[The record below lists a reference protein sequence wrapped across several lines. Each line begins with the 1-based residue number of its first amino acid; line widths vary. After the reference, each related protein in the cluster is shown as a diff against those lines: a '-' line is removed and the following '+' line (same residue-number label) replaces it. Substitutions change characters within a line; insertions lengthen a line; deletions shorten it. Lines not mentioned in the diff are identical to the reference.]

1 MPLCFC
7 ACLSTLPASVFPSF
21 SLSPSPLDLRYP
33 FPCAGRIWQV
43 LTERQQQRQKRQER
57 RKQRQELDELERE
70 EFTLRGEVRR
80 APLYKDIES
89 ASRRYYVI
97 LSVMKRRAVSP
108 EAIRAAMDSNNNKV
122 HVSEVVLAPPA
133 SIPPCEPL
141 HQSVS
146 TFCVSRHCAPR
157 RRSPLA
163 GAPVGA
169 APTPHVPHEV
179 GLARHVPD
187 YLLLLRHSLPGKT

>member
-80 APLYKDIES
+80 AP
-89 ASRRYYVI
+89 
-97 LSVMKRRAVSP
+97 
-108 EAIRAAMDSNNNKV
+108 
-122 HVSEVVLAPPA
+122 
-133 SIPPCEPL
+133 
-141 HQSVS
+141 
-146 TFCVSRHCAPR
+146 
-157 RRSPLA
+157 
-163 GAPVGA
+163 
-169 APTPHVPHEV
+169 
-179 GLARHVPD
+179 
-187 YLLLLRHSLPGKT
+187 